1 MIPASFSSSVVLYNG
16 RTCNKS
22 VMQVFSLV
30 KLRTGWP
37 RRPKKIVA
45 WKMRKRT
52 LPSKD
57 SVRSNFTV
65 PNIML
70 MNKVHFQSSFSK
82 QVSKGIIYGGVTQ
95 WKHLIVVLAPVVQ
108 TSDSAIHRIN
118 HYPADSVIDFR
129 NTAG

>member
-1 MIPASFSSSVVLYNG
+1 MAVSARFMRRVLVLPLFMKLDVST
-16 RTCNKS
+16 RFQRVLVLPLFFITEELAVKS

-30 KLRTGWP
+30 KLRSGWP

-70 MNKVHFQSSFSK
+70 MNKVHLF
-82 QVSKGIIYGGVTQ
+82 I
-95 WKHLIVVLAPVVQ
+95 
-108 TSDSAIHRIN
+108 
-118 HYPADSVIDFR
+118 
-129 NTAG
+129 

>member
-22 VMQVFSLV
+22 VMQVFSIV
-30 KLRTGWP
+30 NLRSGWP

-70 MNKVHFQSSFSK
+70 MNKVHLF
-82 QVSKGIIYGGVTQ
+82 I
-95 WKHLIVVLAPVVQ
+95 
-108 TSDSAIHRIN
+108 
-118 HYPADSVIDFR
+118 
-129 NTAG
+129 

>member
-1 MIPASFSSSVVLYNG
+1 MIPESFSSSVVLYNG

-30 KLRTGWP
+30 NLRSGWP

-52 LPSKD
+52 LPSTD

-70 MNKVHFQSSFSK
+70 RTKSICSFSK
-82 QVSKGIIYGGVTQ
+82 QVSNGIIYGGVTQ